1 MMLKSIRDFFDR
13 HIGAETQAQS
23 AHSIELATAALLV
36 EVVRCD
42 RQISDAERDAVLRA
56 VSGKFG
62 LSLAESATL
71 AELAEQEVAQATDY
85 FQFTSLVNR
94 HFSQLQKERV
104 IELMW
109 RAAYADGTLSSHEQH
124 VIRRI
129 ADLLHVP
136 HPAYIAAKLRA
147 KEETPPPPAAGPG

>member
-1 MMLKSIRDFFDR
+1 MLKSIRDFFDR
-13 HIGAETQAQS
+13 HIGVEPQAQS
-23 AHSIELATAALLV
+23 SHGIELATAALLV

-42 RQISDAERDAVLRA
+42 REISNAERDAVLRA
-56 VSGKFG
+56 VAGKFG

-94 HFSQLQKERV
+94 HFSQAQKQRV

-109 RAAYADGTLSSHEQH
+109 QAAYADGTLSAHEQH

-147 KEETPPPPAAGPG
+147 KEQSPPPAEGGSS

>member
-1 MMLKSIRDFFDR
+1 MLDAIREFFDR
-13 HIGAETQAQS
+13 HIGAEARTRPE
-23 AHSIELATAALLV
+23 HGIELATAALLI
-36 EVVRCD
+36 EVVRSD
-42 RQISDAERDAVLRA
+42 REITAAERDAVLRA

-62 LSLAESATL
+62 LSLTEAATL
-71 AELAEQEVAQATDY
+71 AELAEQEVEQATDY

-94 HFSQLQKERV
+94 HFAQPQKERM

-109 RAAYADGTLSSHEQH
+109 QAAYADGALSAHEQH
-124 VIRRI
+124 VIRKV

-147 KEETPPPPAAGPG
+147 KDSGPAAAD